1 MTHHQPYRPPL
12 LPIPADPLRGD
23 PCDPCDPRRPMN
35 PLAGIWA
42 THRNTRG
49 YRHSSPH
56 GDGVLFVLEW
66 NCSARSQ
73 QTANYS
79 LLTANSTADFLAPP
93 VPLIQHSAFNIQHW
107 SYTFSA
113 KEKDV
118 ETGLSYFGSRYYSS
132 DLSIWLSVD
141 PMASKYPS
149 LSPYVYCANNPVR
162 VVDPDGEEIVIT
174 ETTDKNGNK
183 VINIHFTAAL
193 VNKSSR
199 FISSEKMELYKSSI
213 ETSLKNHYG
222 GSYDDG
228 TTVNVSVD
236 LQIYDKDDLSYC
248 LTDRHNIFI
257 KDHCSDY
264 TKAGMA
270 EEGGRD
276 MELSLAVCDNIN
288 DQRVSNMSNTFER
301 TVAHEFGHFLNLAHD
316 KADNNLMNEKTEGT
330 VITTGQ
336 INTALSNF
344 RSNKMNQGNGFFYYQ
359 QRMRRRNSLGTPPH
373 KS

>member
-1 MTHHQPYRPPL
+1 MHPVVPQSIL
-12 LPIPADPLRGD
+12 
-23 PCDPCDPRRPMN
+23 
-35 PLAGIWA
+35 
-42 THRNTRG
+42 
-49 YRHSSPH
+49 
-56 GDGVLFVLEW
+56 
-66 NCSARSQ
+66 
-73 QTANYS
+73 
-79 LLTANSTADFLAPP
+79 NSEFLI
-93 VPLIQHSAFNIQHW
+93 LNW

-113 KEKDV
+113 KEKDP

-132 DLSIWLSVD
+132 DLSVWLSVD
-141 PMASKYPS
+141 PQASKYPS

-162 VVDPDGEEIVIT
+162 CVDPNGEEIVIT

>member
-1 MTHHQPYRPPL
+1 MPVTRTYCPP
-12 LPIPADPLRGD
+12 PPQNPADVIRAD
-23 PCDPCDPRRPMN
+23 TCDPRRLMN
-35 PLAGIWA
+35 PLAGITA
-42 THRNTRG
+42 LHRNTIG
-49 YRHSSPH
+49 YRHSSPN
-56 GDGVLFVLEW
+56 GD
-66 NCSARSQ
+66 
-73 QTANYS
+73 S
-79 LLTANSTADFLAPP
+79 LLFGITAMHPVVPQSILNSEFLI
-93 VPLIQHSAFNIQHW
+93 LNW

-113 KEKDV
+113 KEKDP

-132 DLSIWLSVD
+132 DLSVWLSVD
-141 PMASKYPS
+141 PQASKYPS

-162 VVDPDGEEIVIT
+162 CVDPNGEEIVIT

-359 QRMRRRNSLGTPPH
+359 QRMRRRNSLGTPLH

>member
-1 MTHHQPYRPPL
+1 MHPVVPQSIL
-12 LPIPADPLRGD
+12 
-23 PCDPCDPRRPMN
+23 
-35 PLAGIWA
+35 
-42 THRNTRG
+42 
-49 YRHSSPH
+49 
-56 GDGVLFVLEW
+56 
-66 NCSARSQ
+66 
-73 QTANYS
+73 
-79 LLTANSTADFLAPP
+79 NSEFLI
-93 VPLIQHSAFNIQHW
+93 LNW

-113 KEKDV
+113 KEKDP

-132 DLSIWLSVD
+132 DLSVWLSVD
-141 PMASKYPS
+141 PMAAKYPS
-149 LSPYVYCANNPVR
+149 LSPYVYCADNPVR
-162 VVDPDGEEIVIT
+162 CVDPNGEEIVIT

>member
-1 MTHHQPYRPPL
+1 MNHPQPYPPPL
-12 LPIPADPLRGD
+12 SPIPEDPFLGN
-23 PCDPCDPRRPMN
+23 PCDSRDPRSPMN
-35 PLAGIWA
+35 PLAGIYPS
-42 THRNTRG
+42 HRNYPG
-49 YRHSSPH
+49 YRHSSPD
-56 GDGVLFVLEW
+56 GDSPPF
-66 NCSARSQ
+66 RI
-73 QTANYS
+73 TATHPVVPQPIMNYES
-79 LLTANSTADFLAPP
+79 C
-93 VPLIQHSAFNIQHW
+93 IMHC
-107 SYTFSA
+107 YTFSA
-113 KEKDV
+113 KEKDS

-132 DLSIWLSVD
+132 DLSVWLSVD
-141 PMASKYPS
+141 PQASKYPS

>member
-1 MTHHQPYRPPL
+1 MPATYTYNPPPL
-12 LPIPADPLRGD
+12 QNPAGILRAD
-23 PCDPCDPRRPMN
+23 QCDPRRY
-35 PLAGIWA
+35 LAA
-42 THRNTRG
+42 
-49 YRHSSPH
+49 P
-56 GDGVLFVLEW
+56 
-66 NCSARSQ
+66 
-73 QTANYS
+73 
-79 LLTANSTADFLAPP
+79 STAPCPVQPLKGLRRTRAAVSYRVFAPVGANLP
-93 VPLIQHSAFNIQHW
+93 FTIEGNPSVSPTIVHCSLYIVHCP

-113 KEKDV
+113 KEKDS

-141 PMASKYPS
+141 PQASKYPS

-174 ETTDKNGNK
+174 ETTDNNGNK

-336 INTALSNF
+336 NNTALSNF